1 MAGPSRSVVW
11 KFFEVVKE
19 DECKVKCELCGGI
32 VSRGG
37 KSSKSFTTSNLKK
50 HLEIYHPKDFE
61 AEKRR
66 IREEEAK
73 RHTGTSVE
81 TYFKRFQSE
90 SGETN
95 RDRKSQLS
103 VEEGFSRSKLW
114 DINSSE
120 AKVLHRLIGEMIA
133 TDCQPFSIVEDVG
146 FKRLMGHTKPRYN
159 IPSRKYFSETVIPS
173 IYKSVR
179 EKVQMIVQHSENI
192 SFTSD
197 IWTSINNTPFLS
209 ITAHTID
216 EHFQDNVIVLRT
228 IHFPDSHTS
237 ANITNIIYQ
246 VLHEFHIPSYKV
258 HVFARDNGS
267 NMVRGIADTGY
278 DALPCFLHTL
288 QLVLKDSILEQDVI
302 KELLEQCKR
311 IVSHF
316 SHSALANN
324 KLTKLQKQHGL
335 PQHKLLNS
343 VPTRWNSIYLMLER
357 MFEQKV
363 AIANYVLDTPN
374 LPTIDANKWNLMGKL
389 VKLLEIFHKVTV
401 RLSARSS
408 TISEIIPQVK
418 YIMHLLDVAISG
430 PRFHGLG
437 GTLTS
442 FKTSAKLRF
451 QKYMDSYNCILATFL
466 DPRHKDVLF
475 GAERLIE
482 TSKFHRGTIRQRLLE
497 TLEKRKLDAAIHTGE
512 SETSCS
518 SGTES
523 GSDNGNLPPRE
534 DDFSDLDFEKCY
546 DCLVMET
553 EDHATNKKSSR
564 SESLT
569 LFSEIERYVSCRRIE
584 KDENPIYWCKQNK
597 SIFPCLSSLAN
608 KYLSCPPSSVES
620 ERLFSIGGNIY
631 TPHRNRLSPDTA
643 EELMFSNHNLRY
655 FEFQY

>member
-103 VEEGFSRSKLW
+103 VEEAFSRSK
-114 DINSSE
+114 
-120 AKVLHRLIGEMIA
+120 
-133 TDCQPFSIVEDVG
+133 F
-146 FKRLMGHTKPRYN
+146 
-159 IPSRKYFSETVIPS
+159 
-173 IYKSVR
+173 
-179 EKVQMIVQHSENI
+179 
-192 SFTSD
+192 
-197 IWTSINNTPFLS
+197 
-209 ITAHTID
+209 
-216 EHFQDNVIVLRT
+216 
-228 IHFPDSHTS
+228 
-237 ANITNIIYQ
+237 
-246 VLHEFHIPSYKV
+246 YKV

-324 KLTKLQKQHGL
+324 KLTKLQKQHAL

-482 TSKFHRGTIRQRLLE
+482 TSEFHRGTIRQRLLE

-523 GSDNGNLPPRE
+523 GSDNGNLAPRE
-534 DDFSDLDFEKCY
+534 DVFSDLDFEKCY
-546 DCLVMET
+546 DRLVMET

-584 KDENPIYWCKQNK
+584 KDENPIYWWKQNK

-643 EELMFSNHNLRY
+643 EELMFLNHNLRY